1 MQRQKVCHVSR
12 ATCPTASPSLQ
23 RRSKRG
29 AATAPSP
36 QKSKLQKTGRASQ
49 IAAEKPPKKPQNC
62 PKPSSQSR
70 KRRLEARH
78 KTDFSSATA
87 ILRHA
92 IFGQFIL
99 QPKGGCRLTD
109 GSKCGRGKHFPT
121 ELLISHIFLL
131 PLQAIG
137 KLPVKG
143 VLPCLRRLRLCKLP
157 VKGVLPCLRRLR
169 LYPLT

>member
-36 QKSKLQKTGRASQ
+36 QKSKLQKKGRASQ
-49 IAAEKPPKKPQNC
+49 IAAEKTQKLSQNC

-70 KRRLEARH
+70 KRRLEARF

-143 VLPCLRRLRLCKLP
+143 VLPCLRRLRL
-157 VKGVLPCLRRLR
+157 
-169 LYPLT
+169 YPLT